1 MLTII
6 ACRERGMKGRGAKLS
21 DGINI
26 AETIQWHNEHAGA
39 SPTIVEPLSS
49 PSVSII
55 DELDARLRGVRSFFN
70 PHNHPFHSDQER
82 AQIVTRNWKPELQ
95 IVGQTFLRSAR
106 LVFDLARNNTN
117 NLFNDALSIGQPD
130 ELENSNG
137 ALSTDNDVVG
147 AATETINASEAS
159 LIALADSLTDAQ
171 VLCDAVCREKSVDLQ
186 TWASIGR
193 IFSREIDGSEAF
205 QKIVGVSR
213 HDARARLH
221 PRLVEIAERIQPPA
235 LGSDVLSVFTDLMR
249 LLEHLRLIESLLR
262 RDYPL
267 LGTLPVF
274 SLIHEDAS
282 RLLKFIETRA
292 LRTEPIEEEIFG
304 VLDGTSYALGMELRK
319 VFAHEL
325 VGLSALRQAPLI
337 YAKVENAYGL
347 LRDSF
352 QQSIVALAQSFDPS
366 LGGGELFDTF
376 KAKLEQSL
384 RLRRDLWTL
393 FQLVRRMERD
403 RDLRPFT
410 PLLEHLQ
417 AFQKGSMR
425 YLMYKD
431 WEAYE
436 RFVEEAS
443 AARGAVELAPVLHR
457 FGTYLETLFGQIN
470 MRAALAAY
478 PFDYPSVED

>member
-6 ACRERGMKGRGAKLS
+6 NGRERGMKGQGAKLS

-26 AETIQWHNEHAGA
+26 AETIQWHNENAGA

-55 DELDARLRGVRSFFN
+55 DELDARLRGLRSFFN

-95 IVGQTFLRSAR
+95 IAGQTFLRSAR
-106 LVFDLARNNTN
+106 LVFDLARNNTT
-117 NLFNDALSIGQPD
+117 NLFNDELSINQPD

-137 ALSTDNDVVG
+137 FLSSEAD
-147 AATETINASEAS
+147 AAAMETINASETS

-171 VLCDAVCREKSVDLQ
+171 VLCDALCREKSVDLQ

-193 IFSREIDGSEAF
+193 IFSRELNGSEAF
-205 QKIVGVSR
+205 QKIVGASR
-213 HDARARLH
+213 HAARARLH
-221 PRLVEIAERIQPPA
+221 LRLVEIAERIQPPA
-235 LGSDVLSVFTDLMR
+235 LGSDVLSVFTDLLR

-274 SLIHEDAS
+274 SLIHEDTS
-282 RLLKFIETRA
+282 RLLRFIETRA
-292 LRTEPIEEEIFG
+292 LRTEPVEEEIFG
-304 VLDGTSYALGMELRK
+304 VLDGTSYAVGMELRK

-325 VGLSALRQAPLI
+325 IGLGALRQAPLI

-366 LGGGELFDTF
+366 LDGAELFDTF

-384 RLRRDLWTL
+384 RLRRDLWTI
-393 FQLVRRMERD
+393 FQLVRRMERE
-403 RDLRPFT
+403 RDLRPFA

-417 AFQKGSMR
+417 AFQRGSMR